1 MVLSEAE
8 EVAALREAADEMK
21 AMAEGR
27 FPFAVDL
34 EANGDLA
41 SFAWPAAAAG
51 LLARGISIMDTTATL
66 AEEGRMADAQ
76 VSLRVMLEHSVVFCW
91 IAIDPERNLTEWRRW
106 DDFRR
111 LRVHN
116 DASKYGVD
124 VLSAERLE
132 EIGKPP
138 RPRSV
143 VDLAVLVDRHW
154 SGQSQGFRD
163 DEIRTFRGLY
173 AAVYRRSSA
182 LIHPTQEGMERHM
195 GSTDRGIVI
204 GLDELQAKP
213 RAPVGFAVPMM
224 AFMLIVYAHHFG
236 WPDEE
241 IVSALEAGLNRG
253 D

>member
-1 MVLSEAE
+1 MLSEAE
-8 EVAALREAADEMK
+8 EIAALREAADETK
-21 AMAEGR
+21 AMTEGR
-27 FPFAVDL
+27 FPIAVDM
-34 EANGDLA
+34 EADDDFASLA
-41 SFAWPAAAAG
+41 WSAAAAG
-51 LLARGISIMDTTATL
+51 LLARGVAIMDTTAAL
-66 AEEGRMADAQ
+66 AEQGRMADAQ

-91 IAIDPERNLTEWRRW
+91 IAIDPEKNLIEWRRW

-111 LRVHN
+111 LKVHN
-116 DASKYGVD
+116 DASKYGVE
-124 VLSAERLE
+124 VLTAERLE

-143 VDLAVLVDRHW
+143 VDLAILVDRHW
-154 SGQSQGFRD
+154 SEQSQGFRD
-163 DEIRTFRGLY
+163 DDIRTFLGLY
-173 AAVYRRSSA
+173 DAVYRRSSA

-195 GSTDRGIVI
+195 ESTDAGIVI

-236 WPDEE
+236 WPEE
-241 IVSALEAGLNRG
+241 GVVSALEGGLNQG